1 MVSYSHRD
9 RVVIR
14 KAVLKS
20 AERPSVL
27 HKKQANGKGGSDP
40 PTFFMQ
46 KTFVKSI
53 DKREKKVYN
62 E

>member
-14 KAVLKS
+14 MAVLKS

-27 HKKQANGKGGSDP
+27 RKKQANGKGGSDP
-40 PTFFMQ
+40 PTFLLQ
-46 KTFVKSI
+46 KNFC
-53 DKREKKVYN
+53 KKY
-62 E
+62 